1 MNIFGFNSG
10 NPSSISYVCKLTDV
24 VKLEIQTQVFQLK
37 LHIYLVYPYNN
48 SFLSIR
54 KIALVYEKC

>member
-10 NPSSISYVCKLTDV
+10 NPSSTSYVCKLTDV

-48 SFLSIR
+48 SFLNIR